1 MAELKKVLVTGAA
14 GHLGSHLVAALMAEG
29 FEVTGVDRV
38 ELAEGVTAPHRFL
51 VADLSDRKRVDEALE
66 GAELIV
72 HCASIHPWKEYAD
85 EQYLDANIKGTWQ
98 LYAAAAERSIERVV
112 LTSSIAA
119 VGYRVAPELWP
130 VGEDYQGVPEDLYS
144 ITKHAQETIA
154 RQFAL
159 GGKVRTIALRPP
171 AFMPKGELETGF
183 GLLGAFALVGDMV
196 SAHVAAV
203 RVMAGQQVP
212 PEPLTPFEPFFCTL
226 ALPYTATDPEV
237 GTGSV
242 GLELVRRH
250 WPRAADWL
258 AERGFAGTWLPA
270 VYDIGK
276 ARRLL
281 GWEPRFDFDWWFAR
295 QNGVGESDK

>member
-1 MAELKKVLVTGAA
+1 MGELKKVLVTGAA
-14 GHLGSHLVAALMAEG
+14 GHLGSHLVSALMEEG

-38 ELAEGVTAPHRFL
+38 EFPEGKTAPHRFL
-51 VADLSDRKRVDEALE
+51 VADLSDRKGVDEALE
-66 GAELIV
+66 GVELIA

-130 VGEDYQGVPEDLYS
+130 VREDYQGVPEDLYS

-159 GGKVRTIALRPP
+159 QGKVQTIALRPP

-183 GLLGAFALVGDMV
+183 GLLGAFALVEDMV
-196 SAHVAAV
+196 SAHAAAV
-203 RVMAGQQVP
+203 RVLAGLQTSP
-212 PEPLTPFEPFFCTL
+212 DPLESFEAFFCTL
-226 ALPYTATDPEV
+226 SLPYTAADFEEGAV
-237 GTGSV
+237 SIDS
-242 GLELVRRH
+242 ELVRRH

-258 AERGFAGTWLPA
+258 AERGFGGAWLPA

-276 ARRLL
+276 ARRML

-295 QNGVGESDK
+295 QNGVGGSGK